1 MTVKVISTEGPNH
14 MNCCDSYNFM
24 AKFNQSSP
32 LSNVFN
38 ILRRTIIYQG
48 YSNMSANQRSDHTW
62 CVCSIGADILFTS
75 LGTIKASQVVVL
87 NTGYNQSVTGCGSQ
101 HWVQSKRHR
110 LWFSTLGTIKA
121 SQVVVL
127 NEDM

>member
-38 ILRRTIIYQG
+38 ILRRTIIY
-48 YSNMSANQRSDHTW
+48 
-62 CVCSIGADILFTS
+62 
-75 LGTIKASQVVVL
+75 
-87 NTGYNQSVTGCGSQ
+87 
-101 HWVQSKRHR
+101 
-110 LWFSTLGTIKA
+110 
-121 SQVVVL
+121 
-127 NEDM
+127 